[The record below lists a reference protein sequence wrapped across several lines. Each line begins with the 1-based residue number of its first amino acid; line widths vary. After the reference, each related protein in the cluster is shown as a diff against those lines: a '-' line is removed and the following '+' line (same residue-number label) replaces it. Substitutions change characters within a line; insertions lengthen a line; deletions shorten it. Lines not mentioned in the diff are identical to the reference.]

1 MNLRSCLR
9 PNRHVDQFL
18 VMSRAMRALWIV
30 VVAFAIGCSTPIQHG
45 LDETAANEVLTA
57 LERGGV
63 EANKT
68 RDESNGEAFV
78 ISVPKVH
85 AVRALQ
91 LLQSLGL
98 PRGRRAGF
106 GEVYKQTSLVPTPT
120 EERARYLE
128 ALAGEIERTLETV
141 DGVVTAR
148 VHLVLAEPD
157 PLAVDSKP
165 RVAAQAAVLLKVR
178 PEPVALREADVQK
191 LVAGSVAGL
200 LPESVAV
207 VVTPAAEAP
216 SQRAPTLASVGP
228 LQVDPG
234 SRKLLLVALLG
245 GLAVIATLAVLL
257 LITAR
262 RLAAVDRRDRENS

>member
-1 MNLRSCLR
+1 
-9 PNRHVDQFL
+9 
-18 VMSRAMRALWIV
+18 MRALWT
-30 VVAFAIGCSTPIQHG
+30 VAVALAIGCSTPIQHG

-63 EANKT
+63 EACKAP
-68 RDESNGEAFV
+68 DESNSEAFV
-78 ISVPKVH
+78 ISVPKAH

-91 LLQSLGL
+91 ILQSLGL

-106 GEVYKQTSLVPTPT
+106 GEVYKQASLVPTPT

-148 VHLVLAEPD
+148 VHLVLPEPD
-157 PLAVDSKP
+157 PLAVDGKP

-178 PEPVALREADVQK
+178 PAAAPLREADVQK

-200 LPESVAV
+200 LPEAVAV
-207 VVTPAAEAP
+207 VVTPTAETP
-216 SQRAPTLASVGP
+216 SRRTPALASIGP
-228 LQVDPG
+228 LQVDPS
-234 SRKLLLVALLG
+234 SRKLLFIALLG

-257 LITAR
+257 FITAR
-262 RLAAVDRRDRENS
+262 RLGLERKRG